1 MRLYATNIFGQLLP
15 PGSLRMEPSL
25 ADEVNNGCGRKGTLP
40 VNCCKKNTLVSFAPK
55 RIAAYIAVQLA
66 LSIANRGRT
75 DVRNSILKLSALC
88 SLAALLA
95 GCAPGTQADY
105 DSYPGSAPGDQ
116 RVGTEGRA
124 ATKADVKE
132 RGGLFGGDGL
142 NIFGNGDNDGQQ
154 GGGSGIGVNSF
165 LWRATLDTL
174 SFMPLN
180 SADPFGGVII
190 TDWYTPPE
198 SSDERFKLTAY
209 ILGTALR
216 SDAIKVSVFRQV
228 NVGPNQWQDAVVEPG
243 TVTSM
248 EDAILTR
255 ARQLRIDSANAN

>member
-1 MRLYATNIFGQLLP
+1 MLTFSSFK
-15 PGSLRMEPSL
+15 SL
-25 ADEVNNGCGRKGTLP
+25 
-40 VNCCKKNTLVSFAPK
+40 
-55 RIAAYIAVQLA
+55 IAGA
-66 LSIANRGRT
+66 
-75 DVRNSILKLSALC
+75 SA
-88 SLAALLA
+88 AFILA
-95 GCAPGTQADY
+95 GCSAGTVDY
-105 DSYPGSAPGDQ
+105 DSFPGSAPGDQ
-116 RVGTEGRA
+116 KVNGRNATRADLKKEGS
-124 ATKADVKE
+124 V
-132 RGGLFGGDGL
+132 FGDGGL
-142 NIFGNGDNDGQQ
+142 NIFGGEEPQQ

-165 LWRATLDTL
+165 LWRASLDTL

-198 SSDERFKLTAY
+198 STGERFKLTAY

-255 ARQLRIDSANAN
+255 ARQLRIDSANSQ

>member
-1 MRLYATNIFGQLLP
+1 MH
-15 PGSLRMEPSL
+15 
-25 ADEVNNGCGRKGTLP
+25 
-40 VNCCKKNTLVSFAPK
+40 
-55 RIAAYIAVQLA
+55 
-66 LSIANRGRT
+66 
-75 DVRNSILKLSALC
+75 NSVLKLSTVC
-88 SLAALLA
+88 SLLALLIGCSA
-95 GCAPGTQADY
+95 GSQSDY
-105 DSYPGSAPGDQ
+105 DSYPGSAPGDK
-116 RVGTEGRA
+116 RVGTTGRT
-124 ATKADVKE
+124 ATVADVKNE
-132 RGGLFGGDGL
+132 GGLFGNDGL
-142 NIFGNGDNDGQQ
+142 NIFGGEEKKQE
-154 GGGSGIGVNSF
+154 GGSGIGVNSF

-190 TDWYTPPE
+190 TDWYSPPE

-216 SDAIKVSVFRQV
+216 SDAIKVSIFRQV

-255 ARQLRIDSANAN
+255 ARQLRIDSATAASQ

>member
-1 MRLYATNIFGQLLP
+1 MP
-15 PGSLRMEPSL
+15 PGSEMMEPLKSN
-25 ADEVNNGCGRKGTLP
+25 EVNKRCCRKNTKP
-40 VNCCKKNTLVSFAPK
+40 IDCCKKNTFVSFAPK
-55 RIAAYIAVQLA
+55 RIAAYIAVQLE
-66 LSIANRGRT
+66 LSIVNRGRT
-75 DVRNSILKLSALC
+75 DVRNSVLKLSALC
-88 SLAALLA
+88 SLVALLA
-95 GCAPGTQADY
+95 GCAAGSQTDY

-124 ATKADVKE
+124 ATKADMKE
-132 RGGLFGGDGL
+132 RGSLFGGDGL
-142 NIFGNGDNDGQQ
+142 NIFGGEEKKEGS
-154 GGGSGIGVNSF
+154 GSGIGVNSF

-198 SSDERFKLTAY
+198 SPDERFKLTAY

-216 SDAIKVSVFRQV
+216 SDAVKVSIFRQV
-228 NVGPNQWQDAVVEPG
+228 NVGPNQWQDAVVEAG

-255 ARQLRIDSANAN
+255 ARQLRIDSANSQ

>member
-1 MRLYATNIFGQLLP
+1 MVTFSSFKSLVAGATVALILGGCSFG
-15 PGSLRMEPSL
+15 
-25 ADEVNNGCGRKGTLP
+25 T
-40 VNCCKKNTLVSFAPK
+40 
-55 RIAAYIAVQLA
+55 
-66 LSIANRGRT
+66 
-75 DVRNSILKLSALC
+75 
-88 SLAALLA
+88 
-95 GCAPGTQADY
+95 ADY
-105 DSYPGSAPGDQ
+105 DQFPGSANTDE
-116 RVGTEGRA
+116 RVNGRA
-124 ATKADVKE
+124 MTRAQEKE
-132 RGGLFGGDGL
+132 RGGLFGSDGL
-142 NIFGNGDNDGQQ
+142 NIFGGDEDSQQ

-190 TDWYTPPE
+190 TDWYSPPE

-209 ILGTALR
+209 ILDTSLR
-216 SDAIKVSVFRQV
+216 SDAIKVSIFRQV

-255 ARQLRIDSANAN
+255 ARQLRIESATAASQ

>member
-1 MRLYATNIFGQLLP
+1 
-15 PGSLRMEPSL
+15 MEP
-25 ADEVNNGCGRKGTLP
+25 AFVRP
-40 VNCCKKNTLVSFAPK
+40 VNHSVIKMRHLFRNVAQKPHMFLFAVWPNRLIVRSRITKAFLKK
-55 RIAAYIAVQLA
+55 
-66 LSIANRGRT
+66 
-75 DVRNSILKLSALC
+75 VRNVQTYLAKSLGILFILTVVS
-88 SLAALLA
+88 
-95 GCAPGTQADY
+95 GCAGKSDHANM
-105 DSYPGSAPGDQ
+105 PGSAPGDQ
-116 RVGTEGRA
+116 RVNGRS
-124 ATKADVKE
+124 ATVNDIRE
-132 RGGLFGGDGL
+132 QGSLFGSDGL
-142 NIFGNGDNDGQQ
+142 SIFGGEEKQEGS
-154 GGGSGIGVNSF
+154 GSGIGVNSF

-255 ARQLRIDSANAN
+255 ARQLRIDSANSQ

>member
-1 MRLYATNIFGQLLP
+1 MLTFFSVK
-15 PGSLRMEPSL
+15 SLTT
-25 ADEVNNGCGRKGTLP
+25 G
-40 VNCCKKNTLVSFAPK
+40 
-55 RIAAYIAVQLA
+55 IAVTL
-66 LSIANRGRT
+66 I
-75 DVRNSILKLSALC
+75 
-88 SLAALLA
+88 LA
-95 GCAPGTQADY
+95 GCSYGTADY
-105 DSYPGSAPGDQ
+105 DSFPGSAPGDQ
-116 RVGTEGRA
+116 TVNGRKATRADLKNEGS
-124 ATKADVKE
+124 V
-132 RGGLFGGDGL
+132 FGEGGL
-142 NIFGNGDNDGQQ
+142 NIFGGEESQQ

-165 LWRATLDTL
+165 LWRASLDTL

-255 ARQLRIDSANAN
+255 ARQLRIDSANSQ

>member
-1 MRLYATNIFGQLLP
+1 MLTFYSFK
-15 PGSLRMEPSL
+15 SLVVGACTAL
-25 ADEVNNGCGRKGTLP
+25 VLTGC
-40 VNCCKKNTLVSFAPK
+40 
-55 RIAAYIAVQLA
+55 
-66 LSIANRGRT
+66 
-75 DVRNSILKLSALC
+75 SA
-88 SLAALLA
+88 
-95 GCAPGTQADY
+95 GKVDY
-105 DSYPGSAPGDQ
+105 DQFPGSANTDE
-116 RVGTEGRA
+116 RVNGQAMTRA
-124 ATKADVKE
+124 QEKE
-132 RGGLFGGDGL
+132 RGGLFGSGGL
-142 NIFGNGDNDGQQ
+142 NIFGGEETQQ

-165 LWRATLDTL
+165 LWRASLDTL

-209 ILGTALR
+209 ILGTSLR

-228 NVGPNQWQDAVVEPG
+228 SVGPNQWQDAVVEPG

-255 ARQLRIDSANAN
+255 ARQLRIDSANSE

>member
-1 MRLYATNIFGQLLP
+1 
-15 PGSLRMEPSL
+15 MEPSL
-25 ADEVNNGCGRKGTLP
+25 TDEVNNGCGRKSTLP

-55 RIAAYIAVQLA
+55 RNAAYIAVQLE

-75 DVRNSILKLSALC
+75 GVRNSVLKLSALC
-88 SLAALLA
+88 SLIVLLT
-95 GCAPGTQADY
+95 GCGAGTQTDY

-142 NIFGNGDNDGQQ
+142 NIFGGEEKKEGPS
-154 GGGSGIGVNSF
+154 SGIGVNSF

-255 ARQLRIDSANAN
+255 ARQLRIDSANSE

>member
-1 MRLYATNIFGQLLP
+1 MLTFSSFK
-15 PGSLRMEPSL
+15 SLVVGAS
-25 ADEVNNGCGRKGTLP
+25 
-40 VNCCKKNTLVSFAPK
+40 
-55 RIAAYIAVQLA
+55 
-66 LSIANRGRT
+66 
-75 DVRNSILKLSALC
+75 
-88 SLAALLA
+88 AALVLA
-95 GCAPGTQADY
+95 GCSAGKVDY
-105 DSYPGSAPGDQ
+105 DQFPGSANTDERINGQ
-116 RVGTEGRA
+116 AMTRA
-124 ATKADVKE
+124 QEKE
-132 RGGLFGGDGL
+132 RGGLFGSEGL
-142 NIFGNGDNDGQQ
+142 NIFGGEESKQ

-165 LWRATLDTL
+165 LWRASLDTL

-198 SSDERFKLTAY
+198 SPDERFKLTTY
-209 ILGTALR
+209 ILGTSLR

-255 ARQLRIDSANAN
+255 ARQLRIDSANSQ